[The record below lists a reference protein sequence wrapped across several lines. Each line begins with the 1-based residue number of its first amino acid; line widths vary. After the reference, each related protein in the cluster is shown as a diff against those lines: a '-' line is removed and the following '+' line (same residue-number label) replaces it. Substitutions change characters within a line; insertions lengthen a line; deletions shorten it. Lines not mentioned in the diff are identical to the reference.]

1 MAKKKTIIPP
11 KTWSNPALSPGIRT
25 GDFLFVSGQI
35 AMDPSG
41 QIVGVNNCEV
51 QTRQVMTNLQAV
63 VEAAGGTMDNV
74 IKITC
79 FLTNVEDYP
88 AYCKVRGEVF
98 PEIPPA
104 SSSVIVSGLVK
115 PQALVEVEAIV
126 DLSGVA

>member
-1 MAKKKTIIPP
+1 MGKKKTIIPEE
-11 KTWSNPALSPGIRT
+11 TWSNPALSPGIRT

-35 AMDPSG
+35 AIDPSG

-63 VEAAGGTMDNV
+63 VETAGGTMDNV

-88 AYCKVRGEVF
+88 AYCKVRAEVF
-98 PEIPPA
+98 PGIPPT

-115 PQALVEVEAIV
+115 PHALVEVEAIV

>member
-1 MAKKKTIIPP
+1 MAKKKTIIPQE
-11 KTWSNPALSPGIRT
+11 TWSNPALSPGIRT

-35 AMDPSG
+35 AMDRSG
-41 QIVGVNNCEV
+41 QIVGVDNCEV

-88 AYCKVRGEVF
+88 AYCKVRAEVF
-98 PEIPPA
+98 PETPPA

-115 PQALVEVEAIV
+115 PHALVEVEAIV

>member
-1 MAKKKTIIPP
+1 MAKKKTIIPQE
-11 KTWSNPALSPGIRT
+11 TWSNPALSPGIRT

-41 QIVGVNNCEV
+41 QIVGVDNCEV

-63 VEAAGGTMDNV
+63 VEAGGGTMDDV

-79 FLTNVEDYP
+79 FLTNIEDYS
-88 AYCKVRGEVF
+88 AYCKVRAEVF
-98 PEIPPA
+98 PVIPPA